1 MNILKRIW
9 NHIEEH
15 WMRYTCIFFI
25 LFPFFIGA
33 LTACNKFVP
42 WSIAGEPK
50 DWLSF
55 WGSYISGIAS
65 FVMIWIAWKT
75 LVESKESNRPFIYA
89 KVTKRLGKIYL
100 VLENVGKTPALNLII
115 TFNQL
120 DEATKIFSNNIN
132 DLNIALPADKIQK
145 IFLCFNELTTASSLF
160 ITEADV
166 KKNTIIFFGKKY
178 SFEEYNNLYN
188 QFSKNVNTITIKYNQ
203 YIQTTP
209 IDIQN
214 PEEEKQDLLLIIARR
229 LEGIENN
236 IKSLNSKQ
244 NN

>member
-1 MNILKRIW
+1 MKIMRKIW
-9 NHIEEH
+9 NHIKKY
-15 WMRYTCIFFI
+15 WMYYICVFFI
-25 LFPFFIGA
+25 LFPFLIGA
-33 LTACNKFVP
+33 LVACHRFVP
-42 WSIAGEPK
+42 WDFAGEPK

-89 KVTKRLGKIYL
+89 KVTKRLGKINL

-120 DEATKIFSNNIN
+120 NEETKIFSNNIN
-132 DLNIALPADKIQK
+132 NLSIALPTNKIQK
-145 IFLCFNELTTASSLF
+145 IFLCFYELTTASSLF

-166 KKNTIIFFGKKY
+166 KTNIIRFYGKEY
-178 SFEEYNNLYN
+178 SFDEYNNLYN

-203 YIQTTP
+203 YIQTIP

-229 LEGIENN
+229 LESIENN

>member
-1 MNILKRIW
+1 MNMLKRICK
-9 NHIEEH
+9 HIKEY
-15 WMRYTCIFFI
+15 WMRYACIFFI
-25 LFPFFIGA
+25 LFPFLIGV

-42 WSIAGEPK
+42 WNIAGEPK

-120 DEATKIFSNNIN
+120 NEETKIFSNNIN
-132 DLNIALPADKIQK
+132 DLSIALPTNKIQK
-145 IFLCFNELTTASSLF
+145 IFLCFYELTTASSLF

-166 KKNTIIFFGKKY
+166 KTNIIRFSGKEY
-178 SFEEYNNLYN
+178 SFDEYNNLYN

-203 YIQTTP
+203 YIQTIP

-214 PEEEKQDLLLIIARR
+214 PEEEKQDLLSIIAHR

>member
-1 MNILKRIW
+1 M
-9 NHIEEH
+9 
-15 WMRYTCIFFI
+15 FI
-25 LFPFFIGA
+25 
-33 LTACNKFVP
+33 
-42 WSIAGEPK
+42 
-50 DWLSF
+50 
-55 WGSYISGIAS
+55 
-65 FVMIWIAWKT
+65 
-75 LVESKESNRPFIYA
+75 
-89 KVTKRLGKIYL
+89 
-100 VLENVGKTPALNLII
+100 
-115 TFNQL
+115 
-120 DEATKIFSNNIN
+120 
-132 DLNIALPADKIQK
+132 
-145 IFLCFNELTTASSLF
+145 
-160 ITEADV
+160 
-166 KKNTIIFFGKKY
+166 GKKY